1 MPSDELIEIL
11 TEIREHYRKPL
22 IINSGYRCPTHNKK
36 VGGSANSQH
45 TKGSA
50 VDFIIKGVKTLEV
63 WDYVL
68 EKYGNRPLGLAIKRN
83 KDDEFRGFI
92 HIDTRGKIARWEYA

>member
-1 MPSDELIEIL
+1 MNHEIL
-11 TEIREHYRKPL
+11 FRGKSVETNEWVY
-22 IINSGYRCPTHNKK
+22 
-36 VGGSANSQH
+36 GSY
-45 TKGSA
+45 
-50 VDFIIKGVKTLEV
+50 I
-63 WDYVL
+63 L